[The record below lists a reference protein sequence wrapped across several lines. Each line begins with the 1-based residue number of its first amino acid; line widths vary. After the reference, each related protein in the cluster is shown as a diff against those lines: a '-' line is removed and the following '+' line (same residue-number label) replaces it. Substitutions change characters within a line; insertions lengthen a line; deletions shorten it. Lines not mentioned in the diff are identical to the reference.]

1 MKREDIEKEF
11 EEIVSRS
18 QHLFNQP
25 IKVEKSPS
33 PLGTYIEPRIA
44 QKPLLPELDTNI
56 DLISRVTRLLVAHD
70 YVRESIYRY
79 QREKGILCITIIKEL
94 QELSDIE
101 QFRNFLTQL
110 NKFLREA
117 YVDPE
122 SEKRGCVYQ
131 VDITNYE
138 EKHPYKKFLT
148 DLNNILQNIHTLA
161 LEILQE
167 YDMIS
172 AQYTSK
178 TGIDETKF
186 LYFSIGNARII
197 NIEPYNIP
205 QPLINFINAFNE
217 EVISSGYATYLNV
230 LYMKLDKKYR
240 LDLTLGA
247 AFNHRSLIL
256 FDPDPSINTFEH
268 TYIDGNYTRVVAW
281 KKYLSDFSPNIEKE
295 PIHIIEKRKDITKSI
310 SEEVEGTNKVSAK
323 EKELE
328 KALAWRDSLFKV
340 HIPKDVLPDI
350 VLIIYLINWDGI
362 INHSSRRDIMS
373 IEDEANIIYY
383 YGLYAL
389 YNEQKKRFI
398 PRYNGETQNIIRGA
412 IRDTVRGIENFLLPE

>member
-11 EEIVSRS
+11 EEIVSCS

-25 IKVEKSPS
+25 VKIEKSAS

-44 QKPLLPELDTNI
+44 QKPLLPELDTNL
-56 DLISRVTRLLVAHD
+56 DLISRVTRLLAAHD
-70 YVRESIYRY
+70 HVRESIYRY
-79 QREKGILCITIIKEL
+79 QQEKGILCITILKEL

-101 QFRNFLTQL
+101 QFRDFLTEL
-110 NKFLREA
+110 KKFLREA

-131 VDITNYE
+131 ADITNYE
-138 EKHPYKKFLT
+138 EKYPYKKFLT
-148 DLNNILQNIHTLA
+148 ELNNILQNIHTLT

-172 AQYTSK
+172 AQYTSR
-178 TGIDETKF
+178 TDVDETKI
-186 LYFSIGNARII
+186 LYFSIGNVRII

-205 QPLINFINAFNE
+205 QPLINFINSFNE
-217 EVISSGYATYLNV
+217 EVNSSGYATYLNV

-256 FDPDPSINTFEH
+256 FDPDSSVNTFEH
-268 TYIDGNYTRVVAW
+268 TYIDGNYTRVVVW
-281 KKYLSDFSPNIEKE
+281 KRYLSDFDPNIEKE
-295 PIHIIEKRKDITKSI
+295 PIYILDNKLSIEKRKDITKSI
-310 SEEVEGTNKVSAK
+310 SEEGER
-323 EKELE
+323 ELE
-328 KALAWRDSLFKV
+328 KALAWRDGLLKV
-340 HIPKDVLPDI
+340 QIPKEDLSDM

-389 YNEQKKRFI
+389 YNEQKKRYI
-398 PRYNGETQNIIRGA
+398 PRYNGETQNIIRNA
-412 IRDTVRGIENFLLPE
+412 IRDTVRGIENFLLPEE

>member
-11 EEIVSRS
+11 EDIVSRS

-25 IKVEKSPS
+25 IKVEKSAS

-44 QKPLLPELDTNI
+44 QKPLLPELDTNL

-79 QREKGILCITIIKEL
+79 QQEKGILCITIIKEL

-101 QFRNFLTQL
+101 EFKNFLNIL
-110 NKFLREA
+110 NKFLRET
-117 YVDPE
+117 YIDPE

-148 DLNNILQNIHTLA
+148 ELNNILQNIHTLS

-172 AQYTSK
+172 AQYTSEK
-178 TGIDETKF
+178 GIDETKI

-197 NIEPYNIP
+197 NVEPYNIP
-205 QPLINFINAFNE
+205 QPLINFINTFNE
-217 EVISSGYATYLNV
+217 EVNSSGYATYLNV

-256 FDPDPSINTFEH
+256 FDPDPSVDTFEH

-295 PIHIIEKRKDITKSI
+295 PIHKINNKLVIEKRKEITKSI
-310 SEEVEGTNKVSAK
+310 SEE
-323 EKELE
+323 ELE
-328 KALAWRDSLFKV
+328 KALAWKDSLFKV
-340 HIPKDVLPDI
+340 QIPKDALLDM

-389 YNEQKKRFI
+389 YNEQKKRYM
-398 PRYNGETQNIIRGA
+398 PRYNAETQNIIRSA

>member
-1 MKREDIEKEF
+1 MDTEDIEKEF
-11 EEIVSRS
+11 EEIVSKS
-18 QHLFNQP
+18 QHLFNRP
-25 IKVEKSPS
+25 IKVEKSSS

-44 QKPLLPELDTNI
+44 QKPLLPELDSNL
-56 DLISRVTRLLVAHD
+56 DLISRVTRLLIAHD
-70 YVRESIYRY
+70 NVRENVYRY
-79 QREKGILCITIIKEL
+79 QQEKGILCITIIKEL

-101 QFRNFLTQL
+101 QFKIFLTEL
-110 NKFLREA
+110 TKFLRDA

-131 VDITNYE
+131 VDISNYE
-138 EKHPYKKFLT
+138 EKHPYKKFLIE
-148 DLNNILQNIHTLA
+148 LNNILQNIHTLC
-161 LEILQE
+161 LDILQE

-178 TGIDETKF
+178 IGIDETKI
-186 LYFSIGNARII
+186 LYFGIGSARII

-205 QPLINFINAFNE
+205 QPLINFVNAFNE
-217 EVISSGYATYLNV
+217 EVNASGYATYLNV

-256 FDPDPSINTFEH
+256 FDPDQLVGTFEH
-268 TYIDGNYTRVVAW
+268 TYIDGNYTRIVAW
-281 KKYLSDFSPNIEKE
+281 KKFLSDFGPNIEKE
-295 PIHIIEKRKDITKSI
+295 PIYIIEKRKDITKSI
-310 SEEVEGTNKVSAK
+310 SEMGE

-328 KALAWRDSLFKV
+328 KALAWRDSLLKV
-340 HIPKDVLPDI
+340 QIPKEYLSDI
-350 VLIIYLINWDGI
+350 VNIIYLINWDGV

-373 IEDEANIIYY
+373 IEDEANIIHY
-383 YGLYAL
+383 YGLYTL
-389 YNEQKKRFI
+389 YNEQKKRYI
-398 PRYNGETQNIIRGA
+398 PRYNVETQNIIRNA

>member
-25 IKVEKSPS
+25 IKVEKSSS

-44 QKPLLPELDTNI
+44 QKPLLPELDINI

-79 QREKGILCITIIKEL
+79 QREKGILCITITKEL
-94 QELSDIE
+94 QQLSDIE
-101 QFRNFLTQL
+101 EFKNFLNQL

-131 VDITNYE
+131 VDMTNYE

-148 DLNNILQNIHTLA
+148 ELNNILQNIHTLA

-178 TGIDETKF
+178 TGVDETKI

-205 QPLINFINAFNE
+205 KLIIDFVNTFNE
-217 EVISSGYATYLNV
+217 ESIVSELATYMNI
-230 LYMKLDKKYR
+230 LYIKNDNKYR
-240 LDLTLGA
+240 MDLTLGA
-247 AFNHRSLIL
+247 AFDHRSLIIY
-256 FDPDPSINTFEH
+256 DPDPSNQFFDH
-268 TYIDGNYTRVVAW
+268 TYIDGNYSRTLAW
-281 KKYLSDFSPNIEKE
+281 KRYLSDFSIAENAH
-295 PIHIIEKRKDITKSI
+295 IHIIEKRKDITKSI
-310 SEEVEGTNKVSAK
+310 SEDGDK
-323 EKELE
+323 EIK
-328 KALAWRDSLFKV
+328 KSLAWRDSLYRTKV
-340 HIPKDVLPDI
+340 PKENLTDMAMI
-350 VLIIYLINWDGI
+350 VYLINWDGI
-362 INHSSRRDIMS
+362 INHSSRYDIMS
-373 IEDEANIIYY
+373 AEDEGQIIYY
-383 YGLYAL
+383 YGLYAI
-389 YNEQKKRFI
+389 YNEQKKRYV
-398 PRYNGETQNIIRGA
+398 PRYNIEIQKTVRAA
-412 IRDTVRGIENFLLPE
+412 IRETVGGIEKVLLPE